1 MKRTDWISTYCRV
14 FCGISFLVHG
24 TPKILNLNG
33 AMESAA
39 GVGLPEFAGVPIAL
53 LEFFGG
59 MLLVV
64 GLLVRWVAPLLM
76 VETLV
81 SAVWVH
87 GRMGWNVYEY
97 GYEFALALFLLLLT
111 AWWLGPSPVSID
123 HRFGRGRKRE
133 EEEPALT

>member
-1 MKRTDWISTYCRV
+1 MSRTDWIATYSRV

-39 GVGLPEFAGVPIAL
+39 GVGLPEVAGIPIAL

-59 MLLVV
+59 ILLLV
-64 GLLVRWVAPLLM
+64 GLLVRWIAPLLM
-76 VETLV
+76 VEVLV
-81 SAVWVH
+81 SGVWVH
-87 GRMGWNVYEY
+87 GRWGWDVYSY

-111 AWWLGPSPVSID
+111 AWWLGPSPLSID
-123 HRFGRGRKRE
+123 GRMGRRRRE
-133 EEEPALT
+133 GEVPSEA